1 MVKNTVIAVDLA
13 KNVFEIAISK
23 SPGKV
28 CARKRLSRNGFTLFL
43 KQHEPAAV
51 LLEAC
56 GSSHYWGRM
65 ARKAGHQAVLLPPH
79 VVRPYVLRSKTDR
92 TDAKGMLE
100 AYRNEDI
107 HAVPVKSVDQQ
118 ALCALHRLRSGWQAQ
133 HTARVNGVRGLLREF
148 GLTIPCGAH
157 HVVRHVHTFLSEPD
171 SSIPP
176 LLHPALL
183 EACDE
188 IKQLK
193 KRIDGVDRTL
203 MEFVKANEI
212 ACRLMKIPGIGYLT
226 ATALVAL
233 VGNVGRFRSG
243 RSFAN
248 FLGLTPRES
257 STAFRR
263 RLGRI
268 SHQGN
273 VYLRTLL
280 IHGARSILAWSRR
293 EKNLDG
299 LRVWALKIAAKRGF
313 NKAVVAIANKM
324 ARFVWVTWRHDR
336 AFVPFVAV
344 QSVG

>member
-1 MVKNTVIAVDLA
+1 MVKNTLVAVDLA
-13 KNVFEIAISK
+13 KNVFEIAISQ

-28 CARKRLSRNGFTLFL
+28 CKRNRLSRKGFALFL
-43 KQHEPAAV
+43 RQLAPATV
-51 LLEAC
+51 LMEAC
-56 GSSHYWGRM
+56 GSSHYWGRL
-65 ARKAGHQAVLLPPH
+65 ALQAGHRVVLLPPH
-79 VVRPYVLRSKTDR
+79 AVRPYVVRNKTDR
-92 TDAKGMLE
+92 TDTKGMLE
-100 AYRNEDI
+100 ASRNEEI

-133 HTARVNGVRGLLREF
+133 HTAQVNCVRGLLREF

-171 SSIPP
+171 SAIPF
-176 LLHPALL
+176 LLHQALL
-183 EACDE
+183 EACEE
-188 IKQLK
+188 IEQLK
-193 KRIDGVDRTL
+193 KRIETVNRTL
-203 MEFVKANEI
+203 MEFVKENET
-212 ACRLMKIPGIGYLT
+212 ACRLMKIPGIGCLT

-233 VGNVGRFRSG
+233 VGNVRRFRSG
-243 RSFAN
+243 RSFAS

-268 SHQGN
+268 SKQGD

-293 EKNLDG
+293 GKNLDR
-299 LRVWALKIAAKRGF
+299 LRVWALRVEAKCGF
-313 NKAVVAIANKM
+313 NKATVAIANKM
-324 ARFVWVTWRHDR
+324 ARFVWATWRHDR
-336 AFVPFVAV
+336 AFVPFESV